1 MTLNSYFTDI
11 SRYNNTGDYLPIF
24 NSVLFV
30 ETFNI
35 YSVLLGLFPS
45 KHLELWY
52 TKYRLSAVITDVI
65 IINIIIIVA
74 RYLYPFFFSSFFIL
88 YFVCLAILV
97 QIVHDFLF
105 YLVIKMVPKGKNAM
119 IDTFKA
125 YAKEAGVY
133 AVLGDSIVI
142 TFSCLIASFMA
153 GHSVNYNIVSLII
166 SAYFIPYILYTK

>member
-1 MTLNSYFTDI
+1 MTSSPIFTDI
-11 SRYNNTGDYLPIF
+11 SRYNNTDDYLPIF
-24 NSVLFV
+24 SSVIFV
-30 ETFNI
+30 ETFAI
-35 YSVLLGLFPS
+35 YAVLLGLFPS

-52 TKYRLSAVITDVI
+52 TKYRLSAVMADI
-65 IINIIIIVA
+65 IIVSIIIIVA
-74 RYLYPFFFSSFFIL
+74 RYLYSFFFSSFFIV

-125 YAKEAGVY
+125 YAKEAGTY
-133 AVLGDSIVI
+133 AVLGDSVVI
-142 TFSCLIASFMA
+142 ASGCLIASFMA
-153 GHSVNYNIVSLII
+153 GHNANYNIVSLIT